1 MFGGTVLHKT
11 IEKIWKQTTLYNIST
26 IESQASDYF
35 VWLWNTLYQEHTL
48 WWLFTQHTLQEAE
61 DFKEKYKDALSVF
74 IQKYF
79 IKDIQKNFA
88 TWSDIKHHWAEVRV
102 YCDLWKEKNNTKKL
116 VCIIDNVLY
125 KQSNNRI
132 KDLHIIDYKSTYREE
147 NLKAHTKQLYTYAY
161 ALLQNEVFAQ
171 VKNITWTLH
180 YVLSDYVETYTI
192 SKEDIEQAIDTHRQ
206 NIDTI
211 EQKIFYYNFGDSNAF
226 SPQKNQYCWSCEYK
240 NICPLWNKN

>member
-1 MFGGTVLHKT
+1 M
-11 IEKIWKQTTLYNIST
+11 
-26 IESQASDYF
+26 
-35 VWLWNTLYQEHTL
+35 
-48 WWLFTQHTLQEAE
+48 
-61 DFKEKYKDALSVF
+61 SVF